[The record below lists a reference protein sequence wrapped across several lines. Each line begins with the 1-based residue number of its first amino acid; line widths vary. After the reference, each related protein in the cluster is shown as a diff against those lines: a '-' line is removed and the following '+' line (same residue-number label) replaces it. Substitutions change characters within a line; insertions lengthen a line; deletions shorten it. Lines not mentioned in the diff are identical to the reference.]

1 MKAKLIYPGHVLWS
15 VWCNQV
21 HPEYNYTVMIF
32 SDQDTDQEFPLDLV
46 DTYTEMAARTLLD
59 AVNLGVIT
67 DWKQLYG

>member
-32 SDQDTDQEFPLDLV
+32 SDLDTDQEFPLDLV

-59 AVNLGVIT
+59 AVNLGIIT
-67 DWKQLYG
+67 DWRQLYG

>member
-1 MKAKLIYPGHVLWS
+1 MKAKLIYPGHILWPM
-15 VWCNQV
+15 WCNQV

-32 SDQDTDQEFPLDLV
+32 SDLDTDQVFPLDLI

-67 DWKQLYG
+67 DWRQLYG